1 MKSLVEYLDLSQINE
16 MASSLTELRT
26 QVNNISDQI
35 LQNWCLVKLAD
46 EYPDKS
52 FSIDRNH
59 WASELKGHMNSIT
72 KIKVKSGRK
81 DKTIRNVWIDV
92 LELDDPIEVS
102 KAIRK
107 KFNEEGLQKY
117 VNKISY
123 ECAGAADE
131 IVRILSSTRDD
142 VESYIQGELG

>member
-16 MASSLTELRT
+16 MACTISDLRT
-26 QVNNISDQI
+26 QINNISDQI
-35 LQNWCLVKLAD
+35 LQNWCLVKLSD

-52 FSIDRNH
+52 FSVNRNH

-72 KIKVKSGRK
+72 KLKIKSGRK

-123 ECAGAADE
+123 ECADAVEE
-131 IVRILSSTRDD
+131 IVKVLSMDND
-142 VESYIQGELG
+142 AVESYIQGELG